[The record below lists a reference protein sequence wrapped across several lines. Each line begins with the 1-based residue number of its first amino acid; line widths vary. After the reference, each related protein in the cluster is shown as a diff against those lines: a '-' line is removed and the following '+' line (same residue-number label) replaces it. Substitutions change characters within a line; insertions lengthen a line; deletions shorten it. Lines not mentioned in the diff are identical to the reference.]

1 MSDARAAGGGGDRGA
16 RTAAKW
22 DALPVVGKGFALVG
36 VGIVILSPDALLI
49 RVMTFD
55 EATLLF
61 FRGAIAVVG
70 YLALIRLHRGAVGAR
85 RTWTLTRSELAIAA
99 LMVLANVLF
108 VTSIRNVNAAL
119 ALVIITSAPAFTA
132 VLSRLVGETIAPR
145 TWIAAW
151 VVLGGV
157 GAIFVTAPAGGGDL
171 PGTLAAVGASITL
184 AVTLTVRRRSP
195 EARMLPSL
203 AVGAALT
210 ALVALPF
217 ASPLSASAENLE
229 WALISGLIVLPVS
242 LDLIWRAPRY
252 ITAPEVSLVSL
263 MEAVLGPLWIWLA
276 LGEAPTLAVV
286 LCGAVIIGTLATH
299 AVLTQRELDSTRSIS

>member
-1 MSDARAAGGGGDRGA
+1 MSEARAAGGRGDRAA
-16 RTAAKW
+16 RIAARW
-22 DALPVVGKGFALVG
+22 GALPDVGKGFALVG

-49 RVMTFD
+49 RLMTFD
-55 EATLLF
+55 EGTLLF

-70 YLALIRLHRGAVGAR
+70 YLALIRIHKGAVGAR
-85 RTWTLTRSELAIAA
+85 GSWALTRPEWAIAG
-99 LMVLANVLF
+99 LMVVANVLF
-108 VTSIRNVNAAL
+108 VTSIRHVNAAL

-132 VLSRLVGETIAPR
+132 VLSRLVGEAIAPR
-145 TWIAAW
+145 TWIASW

-157 GAIFVTAPAGGGDL
+157 GAIFLTAPGGGSDL
-171 PGTLAAVGASITL
+171 LGALAAVGASITL
-184 AVTLTVRRRSP
+184 AITLTVRRRSP
-195 EARMLPSL
+195 EARMLRSL

-217 ASPLSASAENLE
+217 ADPLSTSAENLG

-263 MEAVLGPLWIWLA
+263 MEAVLGPLWIWLF
-276 LGEAPTLAVV
+276 LGEAPTLAAV

-299 AVLTQRELDSTRSIS
+299 AELTQRELDSEARGP